1 MFYIKSSLKTDE
13 QQEEQKSPTTYSIY
27 VLSGKKNASRCPF
40 KATLGK
46 DFSGLSHI

>member
-27 VLSGKKNASRCPF
+27 VLSGKKMHLVAHL
-40 KATLGK
+40 KL
-46 DFSGLSHI
+46 L